1 MGFNICLWF
10 AATTGCAASLLKGY
24 RATAAFQP
32 AQHAARTCTGPA
44 RLQLNPDRVEQSER
58 AGRRGRDSP
67 LRFPVHYSHYSRTYS
82 RPQLLHASSGVAGL
96 QCCPEKV
103 EWRIVRA
110 AGAESA
116 LKGNILSVDALVT
129 AMEELQH
136 DISPG
141 DTPGAP
147 QAGSA
152 LSCTLIDIF

>member
-1 MGFNICLWF
+1 M
-10 AATTGCAASLLKGY
+10 
-24 RATAAFQP
+24 
-32 AQHAARTCTGPA
+32 
-44 RLQLNPDRVEQSER
+44 
-58 AGRRGRDSP
+58 
-67 LRFPVHYSHYSRTYS
+67 
-82 RPQLLHASSGVAGL
+82 AGL

-116 LKGNILSVDALVT
+116 LKGNILSVDALVI